1 MPAPV
6 RRCSYSPRRRSAE
19 GGLEGMTAVQLRR
32 GGPDVG
38 TADLLFLPTLEGELG
53 RALAGLDRGLVR
65 VIRRR
70 ASIVDFRGRPDD
82 AFVQQTDA
90 GRNRAIALLGLGRGP
105 AGGDA
110 WRRLGARAPREAPR
124 PGARAGAAPPRWL
137 RRGPA

>member
-1 MPAPV
+1 MI
-6 RRCSYSPRRRSAE
+6 
-19 GGLEGMTAVQLRR
+19 AVQLRR

-38 TADLLFLPTLEGELG
+38 TADLLVLPTLEGELG

-110 WRRLGARAPREAPR
+110 GRRVRARARREAQRQGAPR
-124 PGARAGAAPPRWL
+124 PAIPPRWL
-137 RRGPA
+137 PRHSEGITPVAA